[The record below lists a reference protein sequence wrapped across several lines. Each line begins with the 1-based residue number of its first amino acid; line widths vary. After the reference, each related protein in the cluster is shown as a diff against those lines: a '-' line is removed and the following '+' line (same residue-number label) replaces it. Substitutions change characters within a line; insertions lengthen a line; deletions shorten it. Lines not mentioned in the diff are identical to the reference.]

1 MLITP
6 YWFGQRQCQAT
17 PAGENF
23 YRITGPNLP
32 ERFLGIRLA
41 ANGKFEAFLRY
52 QQDGADSAVTGP
64 DFDATYNA
72 WEAAFELY
80 RANVIL

>member
-6 YWFGQRQCQAT
+6 YWFGQRQCQAMS
-17 PAGENF
+17 AGDNF
-23 YRITGPNLP
+23 FRITGPNLP

-41 ANGKFEAFLRY
+41 GNGKFEAYLRR
-52 QQDGADSAVTGP
+52 QQDGSDLAVTGP
-64 DFDATYNA
+64 DFDTTYNA

-80 RANVIL
+80 RAKVIL